1 MNDHSRSVDIR
12 HHSLKQDY
20 VEGTMRIGGVAS
32 LNNTSD
38 ILTKNLQPPLHA
50 KHCTPLH
57 ILTPTTN
64 SRTITNNVV
73 YSYKHPPPTLTKQQ
87 KRKERKK
94 RQRERNY
101 RLLAHA
107 RSTLNQ
113 TTLPLRQHRDR
124 QPLNTSCPDAH

>member
-38 ILTKNLQPPLHA
+38 ILTKILQPPLHA

-57 ILTPTTN
+57 ILTPT
-64 SRTITNNVV
+64 NNKNEKRGRNANENATTD
-73 YSYKHPPPTLTKQQ
+73 SLPTPAPHS
-87 KRKERKK
+87 
-94 RQRERNY
+94 N
-101 RLLAHA
+101 
-107 RSTLNQ
+107 N
-113 TTLPLRQHRDR
+113 TT
-124 QPLNTSCPDAH
+124 T